1 MEQEIKKLRIEIE
14 NIKQLEH
21 YLRLNLSFLYELK
34 RQKYYELIGYTDTEK
49 LLNEIDNYE
58 VKNVR
63 RNN

>member
-34 RQKYYELIGYTDTEK
+34 RQKYYDLMKYTDTEK

-58 VKNVR
+58 AKK
-63 RNN
+63 

>member
-34 RQKYYELIGYTDTEK
+34 RQKYYELIEYTDTEK

-58 VKNVR
+58 AKK
-63 RNN
+63 

>member
-58 VKNVR
+58 VKK
-63 RNN
+63 